1 MQELIVRNIPDVTKN
16 PGPAL
21 PMRMTKRAMMLTWQY
36 YIPSGKL
43 GGKTKAAVLL
53 ARVRNLMSNN
63 NSFRLLIS
71 AVKNGTARA
80 ALAKLCACKSA
91 TTFSKFVAG

>member
-1 MQELIVRNIPDVTKN
+1 MQELIVHNIPDVTKN
-16 PGPAL
+16 SRPAL
-21 PMRMTKRAMMLTWQY
+21 PMRMTKRAKMLTWQY
-36 YIPSGKL
+36 YIPGGKL

-71 AVKNGTARA
+71 AVKNGTART